1 VLEWWHY
8 VDANFM
14 FMCIFCSLC
23 KLRVYSFC
31 EFLCSVARSMAELSY
46 PINLLNK
53 YVFVYVKQQLLD
65 RCCAVCSSQGSWRE
79 NESAVAWIRISN
91 CKSMTIVFLF
101 PSFYAFDIRHWRR
114 RHCVFGLSV
123 RRVRPSVRSSG
134 QISLPRYVV
143 NALSH
148 LDETYREYSLAPT
161 DTRIRFWR
169 SKVKG
174 HSRPSRWRRHPRR
187 RCSVEVHF
195 LVCF

>member
-1 VLEWWHY
+1 MLEWWHY

-101 PSFYAFDIRHWRR
+101 S
-114 RHCVFGLSV
+114 VFLCLRYPTLTAKALCFRTVCPPRS
-123 RRVRPSVRSSG
+123 SVRSFVRTDFVTT
-134 QISLPRYVV
+134 IC
-143 NALSH
+143 
-148 LDETYREYSLAPT
+148 RERLE
-161 DTRIRFWR
+161 
-169 SKVKG
+169 
-174 HSRPSRWRRHPRR
+174 PSRWNLQRIFTSPYWYPD
-187 RCSVEVHF
+187 
-195 LVCF
+195 